1 MSWLCQRKAKQSFV
15 NWKRQHPYFDIMN
28 EHRSNN
34 GTQQSVCLYNCCQ
47 PRLYYDPFFIRIY
60 FGKAF
65 RCFLVRKKTC
75 QIPSGMTII
84 CKLNNHYVFVQL
96 LPTHVFL
103 YRFRQSIADVILVG
117 KNLSNPISGI
127 TIFCKKSFSMFF
139 MKLYAV
145 SWEPS
150 QCKIACD
157 LGIFLEE

>member
-1 MSWLCQRKAKQSFV
+1 MDGPKEVKILY
-15 NWKRQHPYFDIMN
+15 YFN
-28 EHRSNN
+28 FLRWPHRSNN

-47 PRLYYDPFFIRIY
+47 PRLYYGPFLHTY

-65 RCFLVRKKTC
+65 RCCFLVRKKTC

-145 SWEPS
+145 S
-150 QCKIACD
+150 
-157 LGIFLEE
+157 